1 MKSRHGSHVYNPKTD
16 RGMRGAE
23 AGGVSQPLSECWI
36 KEREREREREP
47 ISNNMMAE
55 DSQW

>member
-1 MKSRHGSHVYNPKTD
+1 
-16 RGMRGAE
+16 MRGAE